1 MTQLKVSQDVP
12 LIQLE
17 NYPVHRMGGQL
28 AQFFSQAGSM
38 IEGMFATYRAPI
50 VYIDFEDFMQR
61 NEFTRNYI
69 ARRIQ
74 TYTRD
79 FQIARQVYSDA
90 MAFNQDLI
98 NRNVLSLLRLW
109 VRGRQSS

>member
-12 LIQLE
+12 LRQLE

-28 AQFFSQAGSM
+28 AQFLSQAGSM
-38 IEGMFATYRAPI
+38 IDDMFATYRAPV
-50 VYIDFEDFMQR
+50 VYIDFDDFMQR
-61 NEFTRNYI
+61 NESTRNYM

-74 TYTRD
+74 THTRD
-79 FQIARQVYSDA
+79 FQRARQVYSDA
-90 MAFNQDLI
+90 VAFNRDLI

-109 VRGRQSS
+109 VRGRQNS